1 MKATVKAH
9 DGIGL
14 DVDFGPGRGEVTV
27 PAGQKW
33 TGELTGDEVGII
45 QDELDAQATHENV
58 HPDEINGYVKV
69 EEQADGPPVGSKTW
83 LRGVANGTVT
93 PDKETL
99 YEGASDV
106 LTGVPDYDDVTK
118 VELRERVQTVM
129 GMTDVEG

>member
-58 HPDEINGYVKV
+58 HPDEINGYVEV
-69 EEQADGPPVGSKTW
+69 EEQADGPPVGSKKW
-83 LRGVANGTVT
+83 LRMVADDELDPNKG
-93 PDKETL
+93 PL
-99 YEGASDV
+99 YEGASEV
-106 LTGVPDYDDVTK
+106 LSGLPPEDDITK
-118 VELRERVQTVM
+118 KELHDRLDTVLN
-129 GMTDVEG
+129 